1 MVRVN
6 CREYNRDS
14 GGDGGN
20 YPISGEWGV
29 WGEITNA
36 QCRAI
41 AQFAILNV

>member
-29 WGEITNA
+29 GSVGRNN
-36 QCRAI
+36 QCPMPSDRSVC
-41 AQFAILNV
+41 NT